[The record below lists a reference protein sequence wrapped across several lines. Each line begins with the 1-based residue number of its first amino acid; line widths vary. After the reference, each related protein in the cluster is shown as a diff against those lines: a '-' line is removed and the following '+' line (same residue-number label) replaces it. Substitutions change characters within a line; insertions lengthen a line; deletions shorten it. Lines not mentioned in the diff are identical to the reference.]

1 MKLSY
6 NFKIKTLQLNIP
18 LKLKLKPINKL
29 LNRYI
34 LKPQKDNINL
44 KRPSV
49 QKYNDQILMEG

>member
-1 MKLSY
+1 MKLFY
-6 NFKIKTLQLNIP
+6 NFKIKTLQLIIP

-34 LKPQKDNINL
+34 LKQQKDNINL

>member
-6 NFKIKTLQLNIP
+6 NLKIKTLQLNIP

-34 LKPQKDNINL
+34 LKQQKDNINL